1 MRKIKQ
7 NKMSSLEKEQM
18 SKVLGGRFL
27 DLENDRNCGCN
38 SSAWP
43 NYWAEATNTIAL
55 DEEC

>member
-1 MRKIKQ
+1 
-7 NKMSSLEKEQM
+7 MSSLEKEQM